1 MIRVSVLYPHKE
13 GARFDHEYYA
23 TKHMDLVR
31 NGIGAALKKVEVDK
45 GVAGGAPGAL
55 APYVAAGHL
64 YFDSLESFQSG
75 FAGVAAAAMADI
87 PNFTDIQPQVQV
99 AEVKEV

>member
-1 MIRVSVLYPHKE
+1 MIRVSVMYPHKE

-23 TKHMDLVR
+23 TKHMAIVR
-31 NGIGAALKKVEVDK
+31 GIGDALKKIEVDK
-45 GVAGGAPGAL
+45 GLGGGMPGAP
-55 APYVAAGHL
+55 APFVSVGHL
-64 YFDSLESFQSG
+64 YFDSMESFQAG
-75 FAGVAAAAMADI
+75 FAKIGAQAMADI